1 MIPTLALLALITP
14 AQDAEPAGPFP
25 SVIER
30 VRLDTWAEL
39 LLETDELPGFAV
51 GMLRGDQR
59 WLGGYG
65 ETALGNGKTPNAL
78 TRYEIGS
85 LTKLFTGILLAEM
98 ALKGDVRIDQP
109 VDDLLPDG
117 LVAPASGDHRIQLVH
132 LATHTSGMPRLP
144 GNLDLAVDPERPYE
158 NYTSESLV
166 SALAETKLTSI
177 PGRLYAYSNY
187 GYGLLG
193 TLLASSQQLGY
204 ERLLAARV
212 LGPLGLFHTTL
223 TRNAE
228 SEARMAPPYAAGLRP
243 VAPWL
248 FRVMA
253 PCGALVSST
262 TDMLA
267 LLEAQLGKAP
277 ASMIPAL
284 DLAASQIWTN
294 PATPMDMGLGWHRNR
309 RNGSLFH
316 SGQTGGYYSFIALDI
331 EREIGVVVLTNSSTS
346 LIEDW
351 GQRAFQLLRGDS
363 YIEAMHYRAQKP
375 RPASE
380 LNGLVGDYGMLGL
393 GTMKIT
399 QVEGRL
405 FAQLGTQDSYRLYAD
420 AEKDDLFFYRSVDAE
435 LRFDRDSTPQRVT
448 LLQSGREF
456 TGTLSDGR

>member
-1 MIPTLALLALITP
+1 MIPTLALLALLSP
-14 AQDAEPAGPFP
+14 AQDAEPTGPFP

-30 VRLDTWAEL
+30 VRLDAWAEL

-51 GMLRGDQR
+51 GMVRGDQR

-65 ETALGNGKTPNAL
+65 ETALGSGKTPNAL

-98 ALKGDVRIDQP
+98 ALGGDVRIDQP
-109 VDDLLPDG
+109 IDELLPDG
-117 LVAPASGDHRIQLVH
+117 LTAPSSGDHRIQLIH
-132 LATHTSGMPRLP
+132 LATHTSGLPRLP
-144 GNLDLAVDPERPYE
+144 GNLELEGDPERPYE
-158 NYTSESLV
+158 NYTSQALV
-166 SALAETKLTSI
+166 SALAETRLTSI

-204 ERLLAARV
+204 ERLLSARV

-228 SEARMAPPYAAGLRP
+228 SEARMAPPYAAGMRP

-267 LLEAQLGKAP
+267 LLEAHLGKAP
-277 ASMIPAL
+277 ASLIPAL
-284 DLAASQIWTN
+284 DLAASQMWTN
-294 PATPMDMGLGWHRNR
+294 PAAPLDMGLGWHRNR
-309 RNGSLFH
+309 ANGSIFH
-316 SGQTGGYYSFIALDI
+316 SGQTGGYYSFIAMDL
-331 EREIGVVVLTNSSTS
+331 EREIGVVVLANSSS
-346 LIEDW
+346 PLVEDW
-351 GQRAFQLLRGDS
+351 GQRAFQLLRSDS
-363 YIEAMHYRAQKP
+363 YVEAMRYRQQKP

-380 LNGLVGDYGMLGL
+380 LRDLVGDYSMPGL

-399 QVEGRL
+399 MVEGRL
-405 FAQLGTQDSYRLYAD
+405 FAQLEAQNAYRLYAD
-420 AEKDDLFFYRSVDAE
+420 AEKDDLFFYRSVEAE
-435 LRFDRDSTPQRVT
+435 LRFDRDGEPQRLT
-448 LLQSGREF
+448 LLQAGREF
-456 TGTLSDGR
+456 TGALSDGR